1 MNTEM
6 EKEKPIKRHTALQPL
21 SREHHHTLLLCW
33 KIRQGFSKGVET
45 HRIKRYADWFFE
57 NHIQPHFRDEEE
69 HIFPILGN
77 ENPLVKKA
85 IGEHRKLSRLFR
97 DNEET
102 EKSLSLI
109 EEMLDSHIRFEERV
123 LFNEIQQ
130 IARQE
135 QLDLI
140 TSLHDENKF
149 VDNTEDEFWR

>member
-1 MNTEM
+1 MNKM
-6 EKEKPIKRHTALQPL
+6 EKEKPIRRHTALQPL

-57 NHIQPHFRDEEE
+57 NHIQPHFREEEE

-77 ENPLVKKA
+77 ENGLVKKA
-85 IGEHRKLSRLFR
+85 IGEHRKLSRLFN
-97 DNEET
+97 DDQET

-109 EEMLDSHIRFEERV
+109 EEMLDNHIRFEERV

-130 IARQE
+130 VASQE
-135 QLDLI
+135 QLDRI
-140 TSLHDENKF
+140 HSLHADNKF
-149 VDNTEDEFWR
+149 VDNTDDEFWR